1 MMPIFCGIASM
12 VVWKVIT
19 FYNYHYPTDPT
30 KDKDPKIFY
39 TKFLSTLVI
48 LLFLVHPLIT

>member
-12 VVWKVIT
+12 VVWKIIT
-19 FYNYHYPTDPT
+19 TYYFHYSIDP

>member
-1 MMPIFCGIASM
+1 MPIFCGIASF

-19 FYNYHYPTDPT
+19 TYYFHYSTDV

-48 LLFLVHPLIT
+48 LLFIVHPLIT